1 MKLKYKDKEYDSEDV
16 PLFIMFKTL
25 KHKKNFINN
34 LAVYKLG
41 VYNSTQDIQVVLAG
55 NDCLKDKRTKLYF
68 CINDKEE
75 KILNSLL
82 NSVEIYINNLR
93 DDRKKQIGYKEVT
106 AKQKVVFWGHSS
118 YSQVV
123 LSSIDSAS

>member
-75 KILNSLL
+75 KNIITKTMFLDESTDNNSIVCAPYDIPETVIGEWIEKNILTLL
-82 NSVEIYINNLR
+82 N
-93 DDRKKQIGYKEVT
+93 
-106 AKQKVVFWGHSS
+106 
-118 YSQVV
+118 
-123 LSSIDSAS
+123 

>member
-41 VYNSTQDIQVVLAG
+41 IYNNTQDIQVVLAG

-75 KILNSLL
+75 KNMIAKSLFLDEDSDNNSMVCAPADIPEVVIG
-82 NSVEIYINNLR
+82 SWIENNLKR
-93 DDRKKQIGYKEVT
+93 IIE
-106 AKQKVVFWGHSS
+106 
-118 YSQVV
+118 
-123 LSSIDSAS
+123 